1 MTNDN
6 NNHCQIR
13 NNHSITMIDESHEQQ
28 RQGNWYLFKKKR
40 KIWILFLDDDDDHHI
55 DYSND
60 EILNILLKK
69 RDELLISFRWDW
81 MFLLNVNIFFLSYS

>member
-28 RQGNWYLFKKKR
+28 RQGN
-40 KIWILFLDDDDDHHI
+40 
-55 DYSND
+55 
-60 EILNILLKK
+60 
-69 RDELLISFRWDW
+69 
-81 MFLLNVNIFFLSYS
+81 